1 MKLLCFLCKE
11 LLTEETMGLEI
22 PNDPIFARIKFGGI
36 QYGQTHFILGS
47 GLIKESSPESPVF

>member
-1 MKLLCFLCKE
+1 
-11 LLTEETMGLEI
+11 MGLEI